1 MSRTATATATA
12 RTATANARSV
22 SPDRHGSIVDAK
34 SLVLLAVLL
43 AAGFILSMTVGNAL
57 AVVGIKPQFT
67 IAAYVLAILLT
78 RASLP
83 AALAYGVITAAVI
96 QLTAS
101 IPGLNFATEP
111 VAALACAALARLD
124 LKIGGRNVT
133 PFLAALVTTLVSG
146 GLFATL
152 GTLVSG
158 AAAATILVKLPTVLS
173 VSIFNAV
180 VVQALYFPMRAA
192 LKR

>member
-1 MSRTATATATA
+1 MSQHTTTAGDPVA
-12 RTATANARSV
+12 RTVATDGGRGAV
-22 SPDRHGSIVDAK
+22 VDVK
-34 SLVLLAVLL
+34 SLVLLALLL

-57 AVVGIKPQFT
+57 AVAGIKPQFT
-67 IAAYVLAILLT
+67 IAAYVLAILLA

-83 AALAYGVITAAVI
+83 QALVFGLITAAVI

-124 LKIGGRNVT
+124 LKVAGRDVT
-133 PFLAALVTTLVSG
+133 PLVAALVTTLISG
-146 GLFATL
+146 GLFAVL
-152 GTLVSG
+152 GTVATG
-158 AAAATILVKLPTVLS
+158 AALPVVLVKLPTVVS

-192 LKR
+192 LRR